1 MQVNFGGIKC
11 DNPQCNFEDNNVT
24 MTQYPDYLNKPCP
37 QCGSNLL
44 TEADFKAVIR
54 MQELSNSR
62 IIKSIEAVS
71 KFFGAKEKTM
81 TMETNGTGVI
91 KFKEI
96 KE

>member
-11 DNPQCNFEDNNVT
+11 DHPECNFEDNSVT
-24 MTQYPDYLNKPCP
+24 MMQYPEYLNKPCP

-44 TEADFKAVIR
+44 TEADYQMVMR

-62 IIKSIEAVS
+62 IIKAIEAVS

-81 TMETNGTGVI
+81 SMETNGTGKVT
-91 KFKEI
+91 FKEL
-96 KE
+96 K